1 MCGVTF
7 GQHCVVVPIT
17 GFSSEFI
24 MNTYFN
30 LFSSLKY
37 SLLQFLLL
45 MMPWAVVEGAKAAAT
60 TAGAGFLLQSVTGY
74 LGLALVFIWD
84 EALRER
90 FNRYFSG
97 LFLLVLAKFSFW
109 QGEWALGYHFLRF
122 RPFPNVS
129 QFPKILSPKT
139 LGNSHIPCL

>member
-1 MCGVTF
+1 
-7 GQHCVVVPIT
+7 
-17 GFSSEFI
+17 
-24 MNTYFN
+24 
-30 LFSSLKY
+30 
-37 SLLQFLLL
+37 

-97 LFLLVLAKFSFW
+97 LF
-109 QGEWALGYHFLRF
+109 Y
-122 RPFPNVS
+122 
-129 QFPKILSPKT
+129 
-139 LGNSHIPCL
+139 